1 MFFEEG
7 GKEERGDTLLYIK
20 GKEEKRK
27 EDQEDKKGKRGI
39 RTDGKTKLIQ
49 GILLLPEALVRD
61 QAKT

>member
-1 MFFEEG
+1 MENKEG
-7 GKEERGDTLLYIK
+7 GFIGEGGEEVFLV
-20 GKEEKRK
+20 
-27 EDQEDKKGKRGI
+27 DQEDKKGKRGI

>member
-1 MFFEEG
+1 MKREG
-7 GKEERGDTLLYIK
+7 KRKRGTHYYNIEGKEER
-20 GKEEKRK
+20 RK
-27 EDQEDKKGKRGI
+27 EDQEDKRGKRGI

>member
-1 MFFEEG
+1 LKREG
-7 GKEERGDTLLYIK
+7 KRKGGTHYCNIK

>member
-1 MFFEEG
+1 MKREG
-7 GKEERGDTLLYIK
+7 KRKGGTHYCNIK

-49 GILLLPEALVRD
+49 GILLLP
-61 QAKT
+61 